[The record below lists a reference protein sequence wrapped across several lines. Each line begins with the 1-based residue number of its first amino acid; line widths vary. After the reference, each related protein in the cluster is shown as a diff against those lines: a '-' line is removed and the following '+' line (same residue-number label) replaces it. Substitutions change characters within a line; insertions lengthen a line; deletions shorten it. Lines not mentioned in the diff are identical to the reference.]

1 MISSMTAFGRMQ
13 REDSGYLV
21 AIEIRTLNSRSL
33 DMVLRLSKPYQEF
46 EEDLRKRV
54 TESFRRG
61 RVEVAVQI
69 EPTSPEKKAPRL
81 SPQLALYYW
90 NQLHELQSVLPGAD
104 RPTLRDLLQIPH
116 LYETMETG
124 CDPVVVKTLLQDV
137 MSEALS
143 QVQLMRSREGEAL
156 GRDCLERLGRIEQE
170 ISTIEER
177 KDIVLREYQ
186 ERLLRRMEELLGAA
200 PLSDRN
206 RVLQEVACMAERADI
221 NEEIVRLK
229 SHIHQMRD
237 MLTGKEPAD
246 GRRLDFLTQE
256 LHREVNT
263 IGCKTGDLAAIQ
275 SIVRM
280 KSEIGKLREQ
290 VQNIE

>member
-13 REDSGYLV
+13 REDGGYLV

-33 DMVLRLSKPYQEF
+33 DMVLRLPKRYQEF

-54 TESFRRG
+54 AESFRRG

-69 EPTSPEKKAPRL
+69 EPTSPEKKVPRL
-81 SPQLALYYW
+81 SAQLALYYW
-90 NQLHELQSVLPGAD
+90 SQLHELQSVLPGAD

-137 MSEALS
+137 MSEVLS

-200 PLSDRN
+200 PPSDRN

-237 MLTGKEPAD
+237 ILTGKEPAD

-275 SIVRM
+275 CIVRM

>member
-1 MISSMTAFGRMQ
+1 
-13 REDSGYLV
+13 
-21 AIEIRTLNSRSL
+21 
-33 DMVLRLSKPYQEF
+33 
-46 EEDLRKRV
+46 
-54 TESFRRG
+54 
-61 RVEVAVQI
+61 
-69 EPTSPEKKAPRL
+69 
-81 SPQLALYYW
+81 
-90 NQLHELQSVLPGAD
+90 
-104 RPTLRDLLQIPH
+104 
-116 LYETMETG
+116 METG

-200 PLSDRN
+200 PPSDRN

-237 MLTGKEPAD
+237 ILTGKSLPMEGGWTFSPRNCI
-246 GRRLDFLTQE
+246 GR
-256 LHREVNT
+256 
-263 IGCKTGDLAAIQ
+263 
-275 SIVRM
+275 SIPSGAKRGTWRP
-280 KSEIGKLREQ
+280 SSALSG
-290 VQNIE
+290 